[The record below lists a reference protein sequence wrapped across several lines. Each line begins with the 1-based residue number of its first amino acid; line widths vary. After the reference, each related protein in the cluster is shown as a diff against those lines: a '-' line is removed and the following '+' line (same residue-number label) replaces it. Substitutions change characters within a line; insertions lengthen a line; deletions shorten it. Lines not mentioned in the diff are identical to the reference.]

1 MVKKKINASWY
12 GSSTQVNT
20 EHCSSF
26 KLARKLERLDSECHV
41 ILFANPRVEDAAQAL
56 KLGETSDKC
65 YHMDNLAKDI
75 NLANT
80 PSKINDESQEKRE
93 SCVDKTVESDA
104 PFIIKEGAAEI
115 VVLSSKNVFYNP
127 VQEFNR
133 DLSVAVLTLFSE
145 DHNNNISNG
154 RRKQTDKTLE
164 EQPKNSDLAKTL
176 IAGVK
181 YENGL
186 NILEALSAS
195 GLRSI
200 RYAKEVPGLNS
211 IVANDISEA
220 AVTSIRANIAHNDV
234 NHLVTASHSD
244 AVLVMYQH
252 RRYQDRFHAVDL
264 DPYGCPSHF
273 LDAAVQCV
281 SDGGVL
287 LVTCTDMAVLCGNTP
302 ETCYSKY
309 GSISLKNKACHEMAL
324 RILLQCIESH
334 ANRYSRYIVPL
345 LSVSADFYIRVFV
358 KIYTSAAICK
368 ESISKLSYVYQ
379 CVGCETMTLQPLGLC
394 NKIGSKPSQTKFVLP
409 HGPPVDALC
418 QHCGHKHRI
427 GGPIWSGPLHDT
439 DFVVRL
445 STHIHTSTFGTLRR
459 MEGVLAVISE
469 ELNDVPLYYTMDRL
483 CSIVRCQTMSILSVR
498 SAVLNA
504 GYRVSYSHANRMS
517 IKTDAPMYV
526 LWDIV
531 RYWESQNPIKIER
544 RQNVSEAILSKK
556 QTIKVDMTVREDA
569 NPESRQL
576 KLVRFQEN
584 PLRYWGP
591 GTRSTTCVQENKEE
605 KRIANQGKKKKKRK
619 PDLSPEKQ
627 ETFKISKQDDKDM

>member
-1 MVKKKINASWY
+1 MSDLINSATSPARTAESTSHSSPESTVSNNTDIDVTVSNTTVKHVRPPPMPNIDQLIKVKEVNPLLR
-12 GSSTQVNT
+12 GGREENHLGKTTPSSPEKDSNLDLPVLGRLAQHKTSALANYAT
-20 EHCSSF
+20 ETAVTLVKPSVEGL
-26 KLARKLERLDSECHV
+26 KLAKGAEQ
-41 ILFANPRVEDAAQAL
+41 NPRKVESL
-56 KLGETSDKC
+56 LLVCIKGTPEEV
-65 YHMDNLAKDI
+65 MDNLAKDI

-80 PSKINDESQEKRE
+80 PSKINDESQEKRA

-164 EQPKNSDLAKTL
+164 EQPKNCDLAKTL

-368 ESISKLSYVYQ
+368 ESI
-379 CVGCETMTLQPLGLC
+379 
-394 NKIGSKPSQTKFVLP
+394 
-409 HGPPVDALC
+409 
-418 QHCGHKHRI
+418 R
-427 GGPIWSGPLHDT
+427 
-439 DFVVRL
+439 
-445 STHIHTSTFGTLRR
+445 
-459 MEGVLAVISE
+459 
-469 ELNDVPLYYTMDRL
+469 
-483 CSIVRCQTMSILSVR
+483 
-498 SAVLNA
+498 
-504 GYRVSYSHANRMS
+504 
-517 IKTDAPMYV
+517 
-526 LWDIV
+526 
-531 RYWESQNPIKIER
+531 
-544 RQNVSEAILSKK
+544 
-556 QTIKVDMTVREDA
+556 
-569 NPESRQL
+569 
-576 KLVRFQEN
+576 
-584 PLRYWGP
+584 
-591 GTRSTTCVQENKEE
+591 
-605 KRIANQGKKKKKRK
+605 
-619 PDLSPEKQ
+619 
-627 ETFKISKQDDKDM
+627 

>member
-1 MVKKKINASWY
+1 MVKKEKPPSVHPTEIRTSISPSSVVWLNTTGALANYATEAGPNKIDLLCY
-12 GSSTQVNT
+12 
-20 EHCSSF
+20 
-26 KLARKLERLDSECHV
+26 
-41 ILFANPRVEDAAQAL
+41 QAKGGHL
-56 KLGETSDKC
+56 
-65 YHMDNLAKDI
+65 MDNLAKDI

-80 PSKINDESQEKRE
+80 PLKINDESQEKRA

-176 IAGVK
+176 IAGIK

-244 AVLVMYQH
+244 AV
-252 RRYQDRFHAVDL
+252 FHAVDL

-309 GSISLKNKACHEMAL
+309 GSISLKNKACHEM
-324 RILLQCIESH
+324 REGVDRGVRQ
-334 ANRYSRYIVPL
+334 V
-345 LSVSADFYIRVFV
+345 SV
-358 KIYTSAAICK
+358 
-368 ESISKLSYVYQ
+368 
-379 CVGCETMTLQPLGLC
+379 
-394 NKIGSKPSQTKFVLP
+394 
-409 HGPPVDALC
+409 
-418 QHCGHKHRI
+418 
-427 GGPIWSGPLHDT
+427 
-439 DFVVRL
+439 L
-445 STHIHTSTFGTLRR
+445 STL
-459 MEGVLAVISE
+459 L
-469 ELNDVPLYYTMDRL
+469 
-483 CSIVRCQTMSILSVR
+483 
-498 SAVLNA
+498 
-504 GYRVSYSHANRMS
+504 
-517 IKTDAPMYV
+517 
-526 LWDIV
+526 
-531 RYWESQNPIKIER
+531 IEMGMKMVV
-544 RQNVSEAILSKK
+544 NEAA
-556 QTIKVDMTVREDA
+556 R
-569 NPESRQL
+569 
-576 KLVRFQEN
+576 
-584 PLRYWGP
+584 
-591 GTRSTTCVQENKEE
+591 NKEE
-605 KRIANQGKKKKKRK
+605 RLKATMLV
-619 PDLSPEKQ
+619 DHL
-627 ETFKISKQDDKDM
+627 MV

>member
-1 MVKKKINASWY
+1 MKYLTINYHILFCRLIPRSIFVYIISDAIYYIKKINIF
-12 GSSTQVNT
+12 G
-20 EHCSSF
+20 
-26 KLARKLERLDSECHV
+26 K
-41 ILFANPRVEDAAQAL
+41 
-56 KLGETSDKC
+56 
-65 YHMDNLAKDI
+65 MDNLAKDI

-80 PSKINDESQEKRE
+80 PLKINVESQQKSA
-93 SCVDKTVESDA
+93 SCVDKTTESDA

-133 DLSVAVLTLFSE
+133 DLSVAVLTLISE

-164 EQPKNSDLAKTL
+164 EQPKNCDLAKTL

-309 GSISLKNKACHEMAL
+309 GSISLKNKACHEM
-324 RILLQCIESH
+324 
-334 ANRYSRYIVPL
+334 
-345 LSVSADFYIRVFV
+345 
-358 KIYTSAAICK
+358 
-368 ESISKLSYVYQ
+368 
-379 CVGCETMTLQPLGLC
+379 
-394 NKIGSKPSQTKFVLP
+394 
-409 HGPPVDALC
+409 
-418 QHCGHKHRI
+418 I

-445 STHIHTSTFGTLRR
+445 SKHIHTSTFGTLRR

-526 LWDIV
+526 LWDII
-531 RYWESQNPIKIER
+531 RYWESQNPIKMER

-619 PDLSPEKQ
+619 PDLGPDKQ
-627 ETFKISKQDDKDM
+627 ETFKILKQDDEDM

>member
-1 MVKKKINASWY
+1 M
-12 GSSTQVNT
+12 
-20 EHCSSF
+20 
-26 KLARKLERLDSECHV
+26 
-41 ILFANPRVEDAAQAL
+41 
-56 KLGETSDKC
+56 
-65 YHMDNLAKDI
+65 
-75 NLANT
+75 
-80 PSKINDESQEKRE
+80 
-93 SCVDKTVESDA
+93 
-104 PFIIKEGAAEI
+104 
-115 VVLSSKNVFYNP
+115 
-127 VQEFNR
+127 
-133 DLSVAVLTLFSE
+133 SVAVLTLISE

-154 RRKQTDKTLE
+154 RRKQTDKTL

-358 KIYTSAAICK
+358 KIYTSAA
-368 ESISKLSYVYQ
+368 
-379 CVGCETMTLQPLGLC
+379 T
-394 NKIGSKPSQTKFVLP
+394 GSKPSQIKFVLP

-531 RYWESQNPIKIER
+531 RYWESQNPIKMER

-591 GTRSTTCVQENKEE
+591 GTRSTTWCVV
-605 KRIANQGKKKKKRK
+605 A
-619 PDLSPEKQ
+619 LS
-627 ETFKISKQDDKDM
+627 SLL